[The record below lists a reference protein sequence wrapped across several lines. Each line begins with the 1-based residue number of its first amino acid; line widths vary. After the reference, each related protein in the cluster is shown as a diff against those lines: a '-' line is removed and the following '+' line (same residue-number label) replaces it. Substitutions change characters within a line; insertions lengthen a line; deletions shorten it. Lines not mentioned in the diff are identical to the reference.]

1 MGEAGF
7 GGVDGEAD
15 VQKWQKLV
23 SSKNL
28 LSFFSLLLEESH
40 IFQLFSM
47 CYILLAA
54 INIVPTSQLNSI
66 AKLN

>member
-28 LSFFSLLLEESH
+28 LLLFSLLLEESH
-40 IFQLFSM
+40 IFQLLSM
-47 CYILLAA
+47 CYILLVA
-54 INIVPTSQLNSI
+54 INTVPTSHLDRI